1 MGRRPF
7 EKFQGLGNDFLV
19 VDAERWPEAMMT
31 PALARALCDRHL
43 GVGGDGVLW
52 VQRLHG
58 FDGASPQGDRRAV
71 RLVIWNADGTRPE
84 MCGNGVR
91 CVVDW
96 LAHQGTLLEG
106 ETVAVHT
113 DAGVRAATL
122 LHHGAN
128 GSRVAVEMGAIRLG
142 PNEIVRVNDDA
153 VEVTPVD
160 VGNPHGVVF
169 APRGAVMD
177 TVDAVRALAVFPHG
191 VNVELVDEEAGA
203 LRVRVNERSLAWADV
218 VFVMEARH
226 REQLRER
233 FGAAARAREVVVL
246 DIPDAW
252 TADDPE
258 LVAMLDRRVREELS
272 LRGLWPDEAP

>member
-7 EKFQGLGNDFLV
+7 EKFQGLGNDFIV

-31 PALARALCDRHL
+31 PALARGLCDRHL
-43 GVGGDGVLW
+43 GVGADGVLW

-58 FDGASPQGDRRAV
+58 FDGAAPQGDRRAV

-122 LHHGAN
+122 LHHGAH
-128 GSRVAVEMGAIRLG
+128 SARVAVEMGAIRLG
-142 PNEIVRVNDDA
+142 RNEVVRVD
-153 VEVTPVD
+153 ERVTVDVAPVD

-169 APRGAVMD
+169 APQGEVSAV
-177 TVDAVRALAVFPHG
+177 VDAVRALAVFPHG
-191 VNVELVDEEAGA
+191 VNVELVEERDGA
-203 LRVRVNERSLAWADV
+203 LRVRVNERGVGWTRACGTGACAV
-218 VFVMEARH
+218 
-226 REQLRER
+226 
-233 FGAAARAREVVVL
+233 AAAAVRSGRAHMGDDITVRL
-246 DIPDAW
+246 DGGELTVRVQE
-252 TADDPE
+252 TAEGLSARMTGP
-258 LVAMLDRRVREELS
+258 VSRVFQGS
-272 LRGLWPDEAP
+272 W

>member
-142 PNEIVRVNDDA
+142 PNEIVRVNDVA
-153 VEVTPVD
+153 TEVTPVD

-169 APRGAVMD
+169 APRGEVTD
-177 TVDAVRALAVFPHG
+177 TVDAVRALPVFPHG
-191 VNVELVDEEAGA
+191 VNVELVEEESGA
-203 LRVRVNERSLAWADV
+203 LRVRVNERGVGWTRACGTGACAV
-218 VFVMEARH
+218 
-226 REQLRER
+226 
-233 FGAAARAREVVVL
+233 AAAAVRSGRAEAGKDVTVRL
-246 DIPDAW
+246 DGGELTVRVSE
-252 TADDPE
+252 TAEGLSARMTGP
-258 LVAMLDRRVREELS
+258 VSRVFQGS
-272 LRGLWPDEAP
+272 W

>member
-1 MGRRPF
+1 M
-7 EKFQGLGNDFLV
+7 
-19 VDAERWPEAMMT
+19 
-31 PALARALCDRHL
+31 
-43 GVGGDGVLW
+43 LW

-122 LHHGAN
+122 LHHGAH
-128 GSRVAVEMGAIRLG
+128 SARVAVEMGAIRLG
-142 PNEIVRVNDDA
+142 PNEIVRVDERATVDVA
-153 VEVTPVD
+153 PVD

-169 APRGAVMD
+169 APQGDVLAV
-177 TVDAVRALAVFPHG
+177 VDAVRALAVFPHG
-191 VNVELVDEEAGA
+191 VNVELVEAIDGA
-203 LRVRVNERSLAWADV
+203 LRVRVNERGVGWTRACGTGRLRRGRGGGAVGPGAQGR
-218 VFVMEARH
+218 RH
-226 REQLRER
+226 HRATRR
-233 FGAAARAREVVVL
+233 GGAHRAGPGDRRGAQR
-246 DIPDAW
+246 PDDRAGE
-252 TADDPE
+252 PGVPGE
-258 LVAMLDRRVREELS
+258 LVMNAGGRRRHGGPMGALTPR
-272 LRGLWPDEAP
+272 LCTA

>member
-31 PALARALCDRHL
+31 PVLARALCDRHL

-122 LHHGAN
+122 LQHGAHS
-128 GSRVAVEMGAIRLG
+128 GRVAVEMGAIRLG
-142 PNEIVRVNDDA
+142 PNEIVRVNDVA
-153 VEVTPVD
+153 TEVTPVD

-191 VNVELVDEEAGA
+191 VNVELVEEEAGA
-203 LRVRVNERSLAWADV
+203 LRVRVNERGVGWTRACGTGACAV
-218 VFVMEARH
+218 
-226 REQLRER
+226 
-233 FGAAARAREVVVL
+233 AAAAVRSGRAEMGRDVTVRL
-246 DIPDAW
+246 DGGELIVRVAE
-252 TADDPE
+252 TAE
-258 LVAMLDRRVREELS
+258 GLS
-272 LRGLWPDEAP
+272 ARMTGPVSWVFQGSW

>member
-7 EKFQGLGNDFLV
+7 EKFQGLGNDFIV
-19 VDAERWPEAMMT
+19 VDAERWPEPAMT
-31 PALARALCDRHL
+31 PALARTLCDRHL
-43 GVGGDGVLW
+43 GVGADGVLW

-122 LHHGAN
+122 LQQGASA
-128 GSRVAVEMGAIRLG
+128 SRVAVDMGPIRLG
-142 PNEIVRVNDDA
+142 RKEIVRVDESREVA
-153 VEVTPVD
+153 VQPVD

-169 APRGAVMD
+169 APDGDLGAV
-177 TVDAVRALAVFPHG
+177 VEAVRGMEVFPHG
-191 VNVELVDEEAGA
+191 VNVELVEAIDGA
-203 LRVRVNERSLAWADV
+203 LRVRVNERGVGWTRACGTGACAV
-218 VFVMEARH
+218 
-226 REQLRER
+226 
-233 FGAAARAREVVVL
+233 AAAAVAEGRARPGEDVTVRL
-246 DIPDAW
+246 DGGEL
-252 TADDPE
+252 TVRVNETPE
-258 LVAMLDRRVREELS
+258 GLSARMTGPVARVFQGS
-272 LRGLWPDEAP
+272 W

>member
-142 PNEIVRVNDDA
+142 PNETVRVNDAA

-169 APRGAVMD
+169 APRGEVMD

-191 VNVELVDEEAGA
+191 VNVELVEEEAGL
-203 LRVRVNERSLAWADV
+203 LRVRVNERGVGWTRACGTGACAV
-218 VFVMEARH
+218 
-226 REQLRER
+226 
-233 FGAAARAREVVVL
+233 AAAAVRSGRAEAGRDVTVRLDGGELTVRVL
-246 DIPDAW
+246 ESAEGLSARMTGP
-252 TADDPE
+252 
-258 LVAMLDRRVREELS
+258 VSRVFQGS
-272 LRGLWPDEAP
+272 W

>member
-7 EKFQGLGNDFLV
+7 EKFQGLGNDFV
-19 VDAERWPEAMMT
+19 VIDAERWPEAMMT

-58 FDGASPQGDRRAV
+58 FDGASLQGDRRAV

-113 DAGVRAATL
+113 DAGARAATL
-122 LHHGAN
+122 LHHATS

-142 PNEIVRVNDDA
+142 PNEIVRVTDDA

-169 APRGAVMD
+169 APRGELDAI
-177 TVDAVRALAVFPHG
+177 VDAVRALAVFPHG
-191 VNVELVDEEAGA
+191 VNVELVEEEAGA
-203 LRVRVNERSLAWADV
+203 LRVRVNERGVGWTRACGTGACAV
-218 VFVMEARH
+218 
-226 REQLRER
+226 
-233 FGAAARAREVVVL
+233 AAAAVRSGRAELGRDVTVRL
-246 DIPDAW
+246 DGG
-252 TADDPE
+252 E
-258 LVAMLDRRVREELS
+258 LTVRVYESAEGLS
-272 LRGLWPDEAP
+272 ARMTGPVSRVFQGSW